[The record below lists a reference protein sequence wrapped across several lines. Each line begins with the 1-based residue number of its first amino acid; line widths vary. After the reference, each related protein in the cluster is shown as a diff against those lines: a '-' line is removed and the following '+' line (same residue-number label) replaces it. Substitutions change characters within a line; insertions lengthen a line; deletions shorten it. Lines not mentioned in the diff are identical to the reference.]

1 MWGTKVAEEQS
12 PTTLTFLG
20 SRDLGGATAVWLVI
34 GLFEDKGFAFVAVF
48 FDGDAGATSGPQRDV
63 SLPLL
68 PLPDILGGFL
78 LPLSSRGW
86 AYRQGKGTST
96 TCKKK
101 ARNQRLRS
109 SLSNGSE

>member
-48 FDGDAGATSGPQRDV
+48 FDGDAGATGGPQRDA
-63 SLPLL
+63 SLPKVLL

-101 ARNQRLRS
+101 SAK
-109 SLSNGSE
+109 SEIEVIPE

>member
-1 MWGTKVAEEQS
+1 MAEEQS

-48 FDGDAGATSGPQRDV
+48 FDGDAGATGGPQRDA
-63 SLPLL
+63 SLPKVLL

-78 LPLSSRGW
+78 LPLSLGIP
-86 AYRQGKGTST
+86 ARQRHINHLQ
-96 TCKKK
+96 KKK
-101 ARNQRLRS
+101 REIRD
-109 SLSNGSE
+109 

>member
-1 MWGTKVAEEQS
+1 MAEEQS

-34 GLFEDKGFAFVAVF
+34 GLFEDKGFAFVVVF
-48 FDGDAGATSGPQRDV
+48 DAGATGGPQRDA
-63 SLPLL
+63 SLPKVLL

-101 ARNQRLRS
+101 SAK
-109 SLSNGSE
+109 SEIEVIPE